1 MFACITVCVCVHN
14 NYVITVDIA
23 ANRVTDV
30 REVLNY
36 YKSFEGKSIL
46 EVFRGN

>member
-1 MFACITVCVCVHN
+1 MVHT
-14 NYVITVDIA
+14 IVDIA

-36 YKSFEGKSIL
+36 YKSFEGKSVL
-46 EVFRGN
+46 EVFRGNYMVVS